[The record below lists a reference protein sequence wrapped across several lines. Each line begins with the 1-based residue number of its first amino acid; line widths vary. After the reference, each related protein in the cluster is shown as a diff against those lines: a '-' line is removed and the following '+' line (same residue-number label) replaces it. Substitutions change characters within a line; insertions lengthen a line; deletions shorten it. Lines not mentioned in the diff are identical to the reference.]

1 MVFSIFKG
9 EIMKFSVLVAVV
21 PEEFEQEA
29 IDTAREQG
37 AGGITVLAGRG
48 ISNETRKT
56 FFGLTY
62 DGSQSV
68 LLMVL
73 EKSLSLQVLKSLQ
86 VLLRPSEEDS
96 RGIAFTIGLEHLA
109 GIDLNQLDK
118 FEQQLFQQQ
127 LKDTL

>member
-1 MVFSIFKG
+1 
-9 EIMKFSVLVAVV
+9 MKFSVLVAIV
-21 PEEFEQEA
+21 PEELEQKT

-48 ISNETRKT
+48 ISNEARKT

-68 LLMVL
+68 LLMVS
-73 EKSLSLQVLKSLQ
+73 EKSLSLRVLKSLQ
-86 VLLRPSEEDS
+86 ELLRPTEEHS

-109 GIDLNQLDK
+109 GIDLNQLEK
-118 FEQQLFQQQ
+118 FEQQVFQQQ